1 MGHANQS
8 PLPAALVRSRNKT
21 PSRVFSV
28 VAVLLR
34 LAGRGDERR
43 TENRNRCGARALD
56 CGFDLDALA
65 AQMSALHLAEEEK
78 GRQTLTASVARFT
91 AAELYFEQTCAKEW
105 HHCPLS
111 QIALAA
117 PAPVPQRHLAI
128 ACWPSAQ
135 AAIMG
140 LCAWVA

>member
-65 AQMSALHLAEEEK
+65 AQMSARGSEVLFDLSEV
-78 GRQTLTASVARFT
+78 G
-91 AAELYFEQTCAKEW
+91 EL
-105 HHCPLS
+105 L
-111 QIALAA
+111 
-117 PAPVPQRHLAI
+117 R
-128 ACWPSAQ
+128 
-135 AAIMG
+135 
-140 LCAWVA
+140 